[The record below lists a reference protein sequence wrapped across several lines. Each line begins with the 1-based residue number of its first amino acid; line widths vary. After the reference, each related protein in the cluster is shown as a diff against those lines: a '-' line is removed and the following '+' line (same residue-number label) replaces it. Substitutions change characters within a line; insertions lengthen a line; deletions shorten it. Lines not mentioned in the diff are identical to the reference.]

1 MQRRLMCAIAGFL
14 LWQACGLAYAQDCIF
29 KTGDNESFTLALK
42 SFHDVMSGLVHGA
55 AEKGD
60 FAQVRARAADLA
72 RLRDGIMAAS
82 LTPRLAKRC
91 PEISAK
97 AREFSKAVDAFAA
110 QSKANA
116 GDDAVKTAFDRVHA
130 TYRDLNGALTS
141 LEDMLAAFHE
151 ILRPLWHDAYPKK
164 DAAAIRAE
172 IPKLKVRA
180 KLILS
185 TAENYDKSKLPGAR
199 SLMDAVT
206 TLEEAAAA
214 KDDMATLEALRI
226 AHDAYEKLAGE
237 HQ

>member
-1 MQRRLMCAIAGFL
+1 MQKRLTYAFAGL
-14 LWQACGLAYAQDCIF
+14 LLMQACGLANAQDCIF
-29 KTGDNESFTLALK
+29 KTGDNQSFTLALK

-55 AEKGD
+55 AGKGD
-60 FAQVRARAADLA
+60 FSQVRARAAELA
-72 RLRDGIMAAS
+72 RLRDGVMAAT
-82 LTPRLAKRC
+82 LTPKLAKRC

-97 AREFSKAVDAFAA
+97 ASQFSQAVDQLAA
-110 QSKANA
+110 QSRSNA
-116 GDDAVKTAFDRVHA
+116 GDEAIKSAFERVHT

-151 ILRPLWHDAYPKK
+151 VLLPLWHDAYPKK
-164 DAAAIRAE
+164 DVAAIRAE

-185 TAENYDKSKLPGAR
+185 TAENSDQSKVAGAR
-199 SLMDAVT
+199 SLMEAVT

-226 AHDAYEKLAGE
+226 AHDAYERLAGGHE
-237 HQ
+237 